1 MLVPDSD
8 LHKQAVVSALSWFFS
23 VSVLL
28 QIPEW
33 PDYNQYLKN
42 KARLSK
48 INHVFFLKKGFI
60 LSVNLLFLKK
70 SPAKI

>member
-8 LHKQAVVSALSWFFS
+8 LRKQAVVTALSWFFS
-23 VSVLL
+23 VSILL

-48 INHVFFLKKGFI
+48 INHVFLKKKGFI